1 MIEFRK
7 LIHDGLTQQT
17 GLSIYL
23 PYQAMSGLEP
33 SDFPLLTV
41 DMDFQDGVRT
51 YNQEVVTQVVYVEVY
66 LYTPTL
72 EPLLENESIVQYFSK
87 TGFTKVRESKVGKTH
102 HWYKSYQFK
111 AHVQKSDQGY
121 YTIS

>member
-7 LIHDGLTQQT
+7 QIHEGLTQQT

-33 SDFPLLTV
+33 SDFPLITV
-41 DMDFQDGVRT
+41 DMEFQDGVRT
-51 YNQEVVTQVVYVEVY
+51 YNQEVVTQIVYVEVY
-66 LYTPTL
+66 LYTTTL
-72 EPLLENESIVQYFSK
+72 ETLLENESIVQYFSQ
-87 TGFTKVRESKVGKTH
+87 TGFTKVRESRVGKTH

-111 AHVQKSDQGY
+111 GQVQKHEQD

>member
-7 LIHDGLTQQT
+7 LIHEGLTQQT
-17 GLSIYL
+17 GLSVYL

-41 DMDFQDGVRT
+41 DMDFQDGIRT
-51 YNQEVVTQVVYVEVY
+51 YNQEAVTQMVNVEVY
-66 LYTPTL
+66 LYAPTIEAIL
-72 EPLLENESIVQYFSK
+72 MNESVVQYFSRM
-87 TGFTKVRESKVGKTH
+87 GFTKIRESKMGKTH

-111 AHVQKSDQGY
+111 AHVQKIGQDY
-121 YTIS
+121 MIS

>member
-7 LIHDGLTQQT
+7 LIHEGLTQQT
-17 GLSIYL
+17 GLSVYL

-41 DMDFQDGVRT
+41 DMDFQDGIRT
-51 YNQEVVTQVVYVEVY
+51 YNQEAVTQMVNVEVY
-66 LYTPTL
+66 LYAPTIEAVL
-72 EPLLENESIVQYFSK
+72 MNKSVVQYFSQM
-87 TGFTKVRESKVGKTH
+87 GFTKIRESKMGKTH

-111 AHVQKSDQGY
+111 AHVQ
-121 YTIS
+121 TIGQDYMIS